1 MLLIYNFGL
10 FLYSA
15 LLRIFSLFHG
25 KARLWV
31 EGRKDWNARLKQV
44 WVNDGRPVAWFHAA
58 SLGEFEQARPVI
70 EAFKKEHPKYKIAL
84 TFFSPSGF
92 EIRKNYSQ
100 ADWVGY
106 MPMDSASNAKA
117 FLDILQPT
125 KAFFVKYEF
134 WHHYTSELKKRNI
147 PTYMFSAIFRPSQ
160 SFFKPWGSFFRN
172 ILLRFDHIFLQDEDS
187 ALLLKDIG
195 IENCTVCGDT
205 RYDRVIEIATQA
217 KEIPLAASFQQS
229 KPCIVVGSS
238 WNEDLAVLLPMINT
252 FPHSLKVIIAPHE
265 ISEGN
270 LHYIEKHTTKKV
282 IRFSKADRST
292 VGEFDILLIDNI
304 GMLSSIYRYGDF
316 AYIGG
321 AFGKGLHNI
330 LEAAVYGIPVFFGPS
345 YTKFKEAI
353 EMISTG
359 AAFSVSSSD
368 ELKQKFTSLYD
379 NVPLQN
385 KLAVTAASFVKSKA
399 GATPVIL
406 AHLNSVTV

>member
-1 MLLIYNFGL
+1 
-10 FLYSA
+10 
-15 LLRIFSLFHG
+15 
-25 KARLWV
+25 V
-31 EGRKDWNARLKQV
+31 EGRKDWSTRLKQV

-58 SLGEFEQARPVI
+58 SLGEFEQAHPVI

-84 TFFSPSGF
+84 TFFSPSGY

-106 MPMDSASNAKA
+106 MPMDTARNAKA

-205 RYDRVIEIATQA
+205 RYDRVIEIAAQA

-238 WNEDLAVLLPMINT
+238 WNEDLAVLLPLINT

-265 ISEGN
+265 ISESN
-270 LHYIEKHTTKKV
+270 LQYIEKHTPKKV
-282 IRFSKADRST
+282 VRFSKADRAT
-292 VGEFDILLIDNI
+292 VGDFDILLIDNI
-304 GMLSSIYRYGDF
+304 GMLSSLYRYGDF

-345 YTKFKEAI
+345 YTKFKEAT
-353 EMISTG
+353 EMINTG
-359 AAFSVSSSD
+359 AAFSVSSSE

-385 KLAVTAASFVKSKA
+385 KLAVTAAGFVKSKA